1 MIQKLDRTWRLKIA
15 SHHNINIMSDKNAI
29 YLVKQRWCHIGV
41 LYNVSGGSG
50 IPCSSQLQE
59 TQDSI
64 NLVESGSWM
73 KVEVK
78 WKWKLD
84 RSGSWMEVEVRWK
97 WKLKCDWATN
107 IMQMHVM

>member
-1 MIQKLDRTWRLKIA
+1 MMLVA
-15 SHHNINIMSDKNAI
+15 SNVTEARSSMEVENSLSPYINIMSDINAI

-64 NLVESGSWM
+64 NLVERGSWM

-84 RSGSWMEVEVRWK
+84 RSGS
-97 WKLKCDWATN
+97 
-107 IMQMHVM
+107 